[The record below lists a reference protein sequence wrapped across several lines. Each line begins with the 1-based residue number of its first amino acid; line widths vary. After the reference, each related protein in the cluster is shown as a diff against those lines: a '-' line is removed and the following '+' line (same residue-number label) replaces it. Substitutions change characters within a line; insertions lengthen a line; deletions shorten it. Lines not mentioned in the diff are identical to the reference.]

1 MKIGRTV
8 CANPGSEYAEG
19 VLRGVLL
26 NLADGKVE
34 SYQLTSG

>member
-1 MKIGRTV
+1 MKIGSTV

-19 VLRGVLL
+19 VLRGVLM
-26 NLADGKVE
+26 NLADGKIE